1 MELKFECP
9 TCGQHISVPHAQIGI
24 TIRCPNCN
32 AAVTVPNAPKQRQA
46 QLKIWWIPVG
56 NPPPVAPVP
65 ERIMPDYSCRAIV
78 ISALV
83 ILLLILFVI
92 MALRDHAR

>member
-1 MELKFECP
+1 MEAK
-9 TCGQHISVPHAQIGI
+9 
-24 TIRCPNCN
+24 
-32 AAVTVPNAPKQRQA
+32 NAPKQRQA

-65 ERIMPDYSCRAIV
+65 ERIKPDYSRRAIV

-83 ILLLILFVI
+83 ILLLILLII
-92 MALRDHAR
+92 MSIADGR